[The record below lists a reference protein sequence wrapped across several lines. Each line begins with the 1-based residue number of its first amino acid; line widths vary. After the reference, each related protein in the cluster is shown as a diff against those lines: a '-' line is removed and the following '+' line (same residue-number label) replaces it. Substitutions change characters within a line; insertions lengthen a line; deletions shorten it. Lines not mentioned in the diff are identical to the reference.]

1 MSENFGQD
9 FEQNLEQ
16 NQEQDFG
23 QNQEQNRIRKVKE
36 KMAQLKRVEK
46 LQKEINN
53 LTIKISQKK
62 EQLNKLLDELNL

>member
-16 NQEQDFG
+16 NLE

-53 LTIKISQKK
+53 LAAKISQKK
-62 EQLNKLLDELNL
+62 EALNKLLDELNL

>member
-9 FEQNLEQ
+9 FE
-16 NQEQDFG
+16 

-46 LQKEINN
+46 LQKEIVN
-53 LTIKISQKK
+53 LTAKISQKK

>member
-9 FEQNLEQ
+9 FEQNL
-16 NQEQDFG
+16 G

-53 LTIKISQKK
+53 LTAKISQKK
-62 EQLNKLLDELNL
+62 EQLSKLLDELNLY

>member
-16 NQEQDFG
+16 NLE

-62 EQLNKLLDELNL
+62 EQLSKLLDELNL

>member
-9 FEQNLEQ
+9 FEQNL
-16 NQEQDFG
+16 G

-53 LTIKISQKK
+53 LTAKISQKK

>member
-9 FEQNLEQ
+9 FE
-16 NQEQDFG
+16 

>member
-16 NQEQDFG
+16 NLE

-46 LQKEINN
+46 LQKEIVN
-53 LTIKISQKK
+53 LTTKISQKK
-62 EQLNKLLDELNL
+62 EALNKLLDELNL

>member
-16 NQEQDFG
+16 NLE

-53 LTIKISQKK
+53 LTTKISQKK
-62 EQLNKLLDELNL
+62 EALSKLLDELNL

>member
-9 FEQNLEQ
+9 FEQNL
-16 NQEQDFG
+16 G

>member
-16 NQEQDFG
+16 NLE